1 MRDEKLPRLAAEE
14 RDVSPGTEGAKRG
27 APREGAPPGMDFRTK
42 EEQVADFLREG
53 IISGMF
59 PRGSRLKQAE
69 IAERLQLSITP
80 VREALKLLE
89 AEGYVSG
96 DSYRGA
102 CVVPFDAT
110 ASQEV
115 LELRLLLES
124 RLIRGT
130 VENITARDLTDLRVL
145 ADEFAQA
152 FSSGDRASARGINY
166 RFHRRLYAIA
176 SMPQTLHFVQ
186 ILWARYPF
194 DLINAVEGRGKHA
207 VEEHDEILR
216 ALLDADASAATLA
229 MRKHIES
236 GWSLLRPMENLK

>member
-1 MRDEKLPRLAAEE
+1 
-14 RDVSPGTEGAKRG
+14 
-27 APREGAPPGMDFRTK
+27 MDFRTK
-42 EEQVADFLREG
+42 EEQVADYLREG
-53 IISGMF
+53 IISGVF

-89 AEGYVSG
+89 AEGYVTG

-102 CVVPFDAT
+102 SVVPFDAS
-110 ASQEV
+110 ASEEV

-130 VENITARDLTDLRVL
+130 VEKITTEDIAELKAL
-145 ADEFAQA
+145 AAEFAQA
-152 FSSGDRASARGINY
+152 FDKGDRAAARGINY
-166 RFHRRLYAIA
+166 RFHRHLYSIA
-176 SMPQTLHFVQ
+176 DMPQTLHFVQ

-194 DLINAVEGRGKHA
+194 DLINAVEGRGPGAAK
-207 VEEHDEILR
+207 EHDEILQ
-216 ALLDADASAATLA
+216 ALLGGDATAAMLA

-236 GWSLLRPMENLK
+236 GWSLLKKAE

>member
-1 MRDEKLPRLAAEE
+1 
-14 RDVSPGTEGAKRG
+14 
-27 APREGAPPGMDFRTK
+27 MDFRTK

-89 AEGYVSG
+89 AEGYVIG

-102 CVVPFDAT
+102 SVVPFDAS
-110 ASQEV
+110 ASEEV

-124 RLIRGT
+124 RLLRGAA
-130 VENITARDLTDLRVL
+130 EKMTAQDFTELRAL
-145 ADEFAQA
+145 GDEFEQA
-152 FSSGDRASARGINY
+152 FKVGDRAAARGVNY
-166 RFHRRLYAIA
+166 RFHRRLYSIA
-176 SMPQTLHFVQ
+176 QMPQTLHFVQ

-194 DLINAVEGRGKHA
+194 DLINAVAGRGPEA
-207 VEEHDEILR
+207 AREHEDILR
-216 ALLDADASAATLA
+216 SLLAGDVPAAMIA

-236 GWSLLRPMENLK
+236 GWALLKKAT